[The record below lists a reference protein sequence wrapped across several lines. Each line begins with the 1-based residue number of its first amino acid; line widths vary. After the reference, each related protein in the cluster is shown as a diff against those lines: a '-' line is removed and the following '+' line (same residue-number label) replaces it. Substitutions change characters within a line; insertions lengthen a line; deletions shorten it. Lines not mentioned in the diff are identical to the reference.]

1 MKFGSQLAC
10 TFIITL
16 TVIGCS
22 RQDVANPS
30 RRAATLTVLHSGDE
44 REVFAPLRYPAQFLL
59 FQSLVQYDE
68 RGEVIPAL
76 ARGWQHSPDHRKWTF
91 NLRTDVRWHDGV
103 PLTARD
109 VRFTKEL
116 FPKAKVGGLSNPREV
131 QVLDDSTIALVFAEP
146 TDALDWW
153 EVVYPEHLLKD
164 LDPADFWEWE
174 FWTHP
179 VGVGPYRFVGSVPQT
194 MVELEANPDFYA
206 GKPKI
211 ERVLLKFGE
220 TPLTELLAGGVD
232 VASVQRA
239 DLLKLGADP
248 RFRVYDHLFPS
259 MGWRYGIYWNHR
271 DPLFI
276 DPVVRRALTLA
287 IDRRELRQ
295 ALNLPADFPVVDVLF
310 TGRQWR
316 RGEVPEGLPYD
327 PRRAAAMLDG
337 VGWRDTDGNGIRE
350 RNGAEFRFTA
360 LAPEAGQLDKAALYV
375 QENLRQMGIRME
387 IQPADPSSQLVR
399 ERLRSG
405 RYQALFA
412 RLNLGDGVD
421 REGIFGDDSW
431 LGYQNAEVTRLVGEI
446 PSAVAPETRD
456 SIHRALWPFLEEDL
470 PAVFLYPLVGT
481 FVADRRVRGLESYFR
496 ADPVMHAEE
505 LWLDDAR

>member
-1 MKFGSQLAC
+1 
-10 TFIITL
+10 
-16 TVIGCS
+16 
-22 RQDVANPS
+22 
-30 RRAATLTVLHSGDE
+30 
-44 REVFAPLRYPAQFLL
+44 
-59 FQSLVQYDE
+59 
-68 RGEVIPAL
+68 
-76 ARGWQHSPDHRKWTF
+76 
-91 NLRTDVRWHDGV
+91 
-103 PLTARD
+103 
-109 VRFTKEL
+109 
-116 FPKAKVGGLSNPREV
+116 
-131 QVLDDSTIALVFAEP
+131 
-146 TDALDWW
+146 
-153 EVVYPEHLLKD
+153 
-164 LDPADFWEWE
+164 
-174 FWTHP
+174 
-179 VGVGPYRFVGSVPQT
+179 
-194 MVELEANPDFYA
+194 
-206 GKPKI
+206 
-211 ERVLLKFGE
+211 VLLKFGE

-232 VASVQRA
+232 IARVERA
-239 DLLKLGADP
+239 QLLRLRSDP
-248 RFRVYDHLFPS
+248 RFRVYDEFLLD
-259 MGWRYGIYWNHR
+259 WRYGIYWNHR
-271 DPLFI
+271 DPLFS

-295 ALNLPADFPVVDVLF
+295 VLNLPADIPVVDVIF

-316 RGEVPEGLPYD
+316 RGEVPVGLPYD
-327 PRRAAAMLDG
+327 SARAAAMLDG
-337 VGWRDTDGNGIRE
+337 VGWRDTDGDGIRE

-446 PSAVAPETRD
+446 PSAVAPETQD
-456 SIHRALWPFLEEDL
+456 SIHRALWPFFEEDL

-481 FVADRRVRGLESYFR
+481 FVADRRVRGLESPFR

-505 LWLDDAR
+505 LWLDDGQ